1 MEKILNFSFRFLK
14 FKFSTKRREEGGG
27 EEVGVTSY
35 SEWQNE
41 ALKLDAAGSSFTISE
56 FQTGNQSMQASLFN
70 SLFYSL
76 K

>member
-1 MEKILNFSFRFLK
+1 MRW
-14 FKFSTKRREEGGG
+14 
-27 EEVGVTSY
+27 GVTKLD

-41 ALKLDAAGSSFTISE
+41 ALKLDAGGSSFTISE

-76 K
+76 KK